1 MYGNMDFW
9 KYSGV
14 CNTSEKNGIVHK
26 KDPRYTS
33 LEVMIKMVSVM
44 VGNGQKKPSIKL
56 EFNANFFALC

>member
-33 LEVMIKMVSVM
+33 LEVYDKDGIRDGWKWAEETLNKIGV
-44 VGNGQKKPSIKL
+44 
-56 EFNANFFALC
+56 